1 MELGLAKLVWNG
13 EWVLYDKMCAVLDER
28 TDERVENPHGDG
40 LASQRIAAR
49 LRMETAPP
57 ARPGSDDREI

>member
-28 TDERVENPHGDG
+28 TDEAG
-40 LASQRIAAR
+40 
-49 LRMETAPP
+49 
-57 ARPGSDDREI
+57 